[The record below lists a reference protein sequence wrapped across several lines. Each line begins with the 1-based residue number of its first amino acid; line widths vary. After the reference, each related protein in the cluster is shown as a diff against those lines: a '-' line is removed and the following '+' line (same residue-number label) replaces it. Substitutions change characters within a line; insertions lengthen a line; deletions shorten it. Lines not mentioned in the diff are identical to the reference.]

1 MDKSHILLSIC
12 IPTFKRGKILTKTLE
27 SIYSQSNVHNFS
39 NFEVIVTDNDP
50 EYENELYISNFN
62 KYDNF
67 HYFKNNSK
75 GFLNS
80 LEALKKGKG
89 SLLKLHN
96 IQMKFKKG
104 SLNKILRIIKN
115 NLDKKPLL
123 FFSNGVLRNYQIQ
136 NYDKFNKFI
145 YSLSFQCS
153 WSAGFSL
160 WFNDRQILDA
170 NNLNKTFPQTSLIFL
185 CDKKL
190 NYVVDDTNYFSM
202 QYVSSKGGYNI
213 FEVFGTNFL
222 DMMEKYFI
230 EKKINYETL
239 EKIKLDL
246 SKYFFPKVIF
256 KNLITRIENFET
268 KNFIQ
273 HLNKHYNKISITK
286 MIFRG
291 LFVFTAYF
299 KIGK

>member
-1 MDKSHILLSIC
+1 MDNANILLSIC

-27 SIYSQSNVHNFS
+27 SIYSQSNFDNFS

-115 NLDKKPLL
+115 NLSKKPLL
-123 FFSNGVLRNYQIQ
+123 FFSNGVLKINQIQ
-136 NYDKFNKFI
+136 NYNSFNKFI

-160 WFNDRQILDA
+160 WLNDRKILEA

-185 CDKKL
+185 YDEKI
-190 NYVVDDTNYFSM
+190 NYVVNDINYFSM

-222 DMMEKYFI
+222 DMMENYCN
-230 EKKINYETL
+230 EKKIHDRTF

-256 KNLITRIENFET
+256 KNLVLKIENFET
-268 KNFIQ
+268 KNFIK
-273 HLNKHYNKISITK
+273 HLNKHYDKISIIK
-286 MIFRG
+286 MILRG

-299 KIGK
+299 KNR